1 LDQGNLKKDLILVIN
16 GMTADTI
23 QVRSKT
29 NRVYDF
35 IRDKGKLEIEEV
47 AEEFIQVGDDEF
59 ADKNIQFIL
68 DAAEYL
74 ALKFPDIITVTPL
87 VRKSKRA
94 TGMSGLGIDESRYT
108 PPSTVSHKLEETKE
122 RPLE

>member
-1 LDQGNLKKDLILVIN
+1 LDQGNLKKDVMLVIN

-29 NRVYDF
+29 GRVYDF
-35 IRDKGKLEIEEV
+35 IRNGGKLEIEEV
-47 AEEFIQVGDDEF
+47 SEEFIEVGGDEY
-59 ADKNIQFIL
+59 ANETIQFIL

-74 ALKFPDIITVTPL
+74 ALKFPDIVTVTPL
-87 VRKSKRA
+87 VRKTKRA
-94 TGMSGLGIDESRYT
+94 TGMSGLGIDGSRYT

>member
-1 LDQGNLKKDLILVIN
+1 LDQGNLKKDLIRVIS
-16 GMTADTI
+16 GMTVDTI

-29 NRVYDF
+29 NRVYNF
-35 IRDKGKLEIEEV
+35 NRDKAKLEIEEV
-47 AEEFIQVGDDEF
+47 EDEFVEVGADEF
-59 ADKNIQFIL
+59 ANKDVQFIL

-74 ALKFPDIITVTPL
+74 ALKFPDIVTITPL
-87 VRKSKRA
+87 VRKTKRA